1 MLFYPWYPAMMLA
14 VESNNVI
21 DIRLRQMAFGGVD
34 AVAETRL
41 MVHEKVDAA
50 LEAGS
55 MLMRGDSPA
64 DVIRLY
70 RKHVAANA
78 RRLTPR

>member
-1 MLFYPWYPAMMLA
+1 MFFYPWYPAFLLA

-21 DIRLRQMAFGGVD
+21 DIRIRKITTGGVS
-34 AVAETRL
+34 AVEETQL
-41 MVHEKVDAA
+41 MLNEKVSAA

-55 MLMRGDSPA
+55 MLVSGRHPA
-64 DVIRLY
+64 DVIDFY

-78 RRLTPR
+78 ARLS